1 MQLALDSSSVA
12 QVAEAVVAFA
22 SQTLQIEYL
31 EVWEFIDSLQ
41 QALLRAGVGWEPA
54 QVGQLTLPLTPENEV
69 FDWTQSGILQGE
81 TAPVSLPPWLAEK
94 GIVRHLWI
102 PIQAQGQ
109 RWGFL
114 GAHTSQ
120 HSPFSI
126 DDLCALQTIA
136 PVVAIVLAQQQQI
149 AKLKATEITQQRLEQ
164 QVAVLQR
171 VEAVLRESEERYA
184 LAADATNDGVWD
196 WDLRTDE
203 VYFSPR
209 CQELLGY
216 AEPELG
222 NQIHDWTS
230 RLHPE
235 DVDSFWNAVTAY
247 QARRTEQFAVQSRF
261 RHQDGTY
268 RWIWSRGIAVRDA
281 DGVVYRLAGT
291 LSDIT
296 ARKESEE
303 QLHYTA
309 LHDQLT
315 GLANRT
321 LFMDRLEHAM
331 ALAKRYPEYRFAV
344 VFLDLDRFKVIN
356 DSLGHLA
363 GDQLLMTVAQ
373 RLLECL
379 RSSDTC
385 ARLGG
390 DEFSLLLEYAQ
401 DDFEV
406 IRLVKGIQQRLKVP
420 LQLDG
425 QEVLVNASLGIILR
439 TARYEHAED
448 LLRDVDTAM
457 YHAKASGRGRYA
469 IFTETMHEQAVSLLQ
484 LETDL
489 RRAVDGQEL
498 RVFYQPVLNLQTQEV
513 MGFEALVRWQHPHRG
528 IVMPAEF
535 IPLAEETGLISL
547 IDLWVLRQSC
557 CQTQAWQQQHG
568 KPFTISVNL
577 SRKQFAQPDLVQQIQ
592 QILQETELP
601 AGCLKLEI
609 TESAIMENV
618 AAATTMMQQLKAIG
632 VQLALDD
639 FGTGYSSLSHL
650 HLFPIDIL
658 KIDPTFTH
666 AVESN
671 FEKIELI
678 RSITK
683 LAWNLGIDVVAEGV
697 ETRLQMAQ
705 LKLLNCDLAQGYLF
719 SKPLCSEAVAGF
731 LEGTK

>member
-1 MQLALDSSSVA
+1 M
-12 QVAEAVVAFA
+12 
-22 SQTLQIEYL
+22 
-31 EVWEFIDSLQ
+31 
-41 QALLRAGVGWEPA
+41 
-54 QVGQLTLPLTPENEV
+54 
-69 FDWTQSGILQGE
+69 
-81 TAPVSLPPWLAEK
+81 
-94 GIVRHLWI
+94 VRHLWI
-102 PIQAQGQ
+102 PIQVQGQ

-114 GAHTSQ
+114 SAHTSP

-136 PVVAIVLAQQQQI
+136 SVVAIVLVQQQQA
-149 AKLKATEITQQRLEQ
+149 AKLEVAKITQQGLEQ
-164 QVAVLQR
+164 QVAALQR
-171 VEAVLRESEERYA
+171 IEAVLRESEERYA
-184 LAADATNDGVWD
+184 LAANATNDGVWD
-196 WDLRTDE
+196 WDHRTDE

-209 CQELLGY
+209 CRELLGY
-216 AEPELG
+216 AEPELS

-230 RLHPE
+230 LLHPE
-235 DVDSFWNAVTAY
+235 DVDSFWNAVTDYRAG
-247 QARRTEQFAVQSRF
+247 RIEQFSIQSRL
-261 RHQDGTY
+261 RHRDGTY
-268 RWIWSRGIAVRDA
+268 RWIWSRGIAVRDR
-281 DGVVYRLAGT
+281 DGVAYRLAGT

-303 QLHYTA
+303 HLHYTA
-309 LHDQLT
+309 LHDPLT

-331 ALAKRYPEYRFAV
+331 ALTRRYPEYRFAV

-363 GDQLLMTVAQ
+363 GDQLLITVTQ
-373 RLLECL
+373 RLRDCL

-390 DEFSLLLEYAQ
+390 DEFALLLEYAQ
-401 DDFEV
+401 DDSE
-406 IRLVKGIQQRLKVP
+406 IITLVERIQQELKAP
-420 LQLDG
+420 IELDG
-425 QEVLVNASLGIILR
+425 QEVLINASLGMILR
-439 TARYEHAED
+439 TTRYEHAED

-469 IFTETMHEQAVSLLQ
+469 IFTQTMHEQAVSLLQ

-489 RRAVDGQEL
+489 RRAIDGQEL
-498 RVFYQPVLNLQTQEV
+498 RVFYQPVLDLQTQQV
-513 MGFEALVRWQHPHRG
+513 RGFEALVRWQHPRRG

-547 IDLWVLRQSC
+547 IDPWVLRQAC
-557 CQTQAWQQQHG
+557 NQTQAWQQQYG
-568 KPFTISVNL
+568 KPLTISVNL
-577 SRKQFAQPDLVQQIQ
+577 SRKQFAQPDLVQQIE
-592 QILQETELP
+592 QILHDTELP

-618 AAATTMMQQLKAIG
+618 VAATTMMQQLKAIG

-671 FEKIELI
+671 LEKIELI

-697 ETRLQMAQ
+697 ETQRQMSQ

-719 SKPLCSEAVAGF
+719 SKPLCSEAVAEF
-731 LEGTK
+731 LEGSK